1 MLSLLKHK
9 PGVTEPSFL
18 FFTSLRNHFMANLA
32 ETQGKVEFET
42 QLMLKLFMTRSPNVQ
57 ALCRF
62 PPDLLSGAGDE
73 GGEPF
78 LLRMA
83 NARNIS
89 LQSLHGGSI
98 YLINL
103 VDKSKVLCFA
113 SPPTQ
118 HQSSSR
124 NLG

>member
-1 MLSLLKHK
+1 
-9 PGVTEPSFL
+9 
-18 FFTSLRNHFMANLA
+18 MANLA
-32 ETQGKVEFET
+32 DYKFIHETQGKVEFET
-42 QLMLKLFMTRSPNVQ
+42 QLMLKLFMKRSPNVQ

-89 LQSLHGGSI
+89 FQSLHGGSI

-118 HQSSSR
+118 HHSSSR